1 LVSHLL
7 RSKYPPIYAAGGLF
21 FWRNMNLSLQEVDAL
36 MASLQLMSI
45 RDKNIQENFLGV
57 EYAKIYKKLENYRFN
72 LTSF

>member
-1 LVSHLL
+1 M
-7 RSKYPPIYAAGGLF
+7 YCGWIF
-21 FWRNMNLSLQEVDAL
+21 FWRKMNLTLQEVNAL

-45 RDKNIQENFLGV
+45 RDKNIQEDFLGV